1 MYFNLTTHST
11 KNLIS
16 IAKKHILTYMIN
28 NYDKKHNRISNLE
41 KSKWTS
47 IKKLNGWK
55 HYEVLNVNKK
65 RGIVELFPP
74 CEAKTHIFINKEVL
88 KDKKLWKR
96 GWKS

>member
-1 MYFNLTTHST
+1 
-11 KNLIS
+11 
-16 IAKKHILTYMIN
+16 MIN
-28 NYDKKHNRISNLE
+28 NHDKKHNRISHLK

-65 RGIVELFPP
+65 RGTVELFPP